1 MKLDGDAG
9 TTCWGVLDCKALCSF
24 RKKNLRARL
33 EMNCEGEEENEG
45 KEPKRGSH
53 SSQN

>member
-1 MKLDGDAG
+1 MGKLGPHAG
-9 TTCWGVLDCKALCSF
+9 ECWIARLYGILG
-24 RKKNLRARL
+24 RRARL

-45 KEPKRGSH
+45 REPKRGSH